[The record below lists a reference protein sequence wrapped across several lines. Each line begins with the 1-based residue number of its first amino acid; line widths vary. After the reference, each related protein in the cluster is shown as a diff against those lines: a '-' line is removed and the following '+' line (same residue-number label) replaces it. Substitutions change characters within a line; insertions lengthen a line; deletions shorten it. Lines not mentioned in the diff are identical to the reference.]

1 MAEIN
6 RATEVLLETLSRRSF
21 DPDVPEVV
29 VGDRAEGFDVRY
41 DEGFDV
47 DRPSFVIDVLP
58 VDAFEYVALAAHV
71 LGQVIDEEPPYSIE
85 LLLASLPD
93 AWCRLDIVP
102 DAGSSTISIST
113 RGVVA
118 SDLVGTWVDTIN
130 ELASS
135 SAFKNEELPPS

>member
-29 VGDRAEGFDVRY
+29 VGDRAEGFDV
-41 DEGFDV
+41 DH
-47 DRPSFVIDVLP
+47 PSFVIDVLP

-135 SAFKNEELPPS
+135 SAFKNEEPPPS